1 LFSVVARRFFDRGVA
16 FKFDQPQ
23 GDDMGA
29 GQLCWVVGV
38 PGVLLEVGDVL
49 SQFLQLAAGDRK
61 RLGTQAASS
70 LLASDGQARIVTNV
84 FMSIAPLGLGWN
96 QVRGKVVMRDTSGG
110 GSSRSFDRSNRKS
123 NEAK

>member
-1 LFSVVARRFFDRGVA
+1 MFSVVARRFFDRGVA

-49 SQFLQLAAGDRK
+49 SQFLQFAAGDRK

-70 LLASDGQARIVTNV
+70 LLASEGQARIVPNA
-84 FMSIAPLGLGWN
+84 FMSIAPLVLGW
-96 QVRGKVVMRDTSGG
+96 QPSQGE
-110 GSSRSFDRSNRKS
+110 SRHGRHIGWGLK
-123 NEAK
+123 